1 MRKYIV
7 LTILFV
13 LPLIVYLFFAS
24 GINNFAKLPVV
35 TEEVMEI
42 SEISNESIKD
52 KITILGFFGKNV
64 KDRYGDAGNLNQE
77 IYKRFHE
84 FVDFQFLI
92 LQPPGTRELTDNLL
106 LELNRLTKTNFKKF
120 LITSCQTLM
129 RLILKIPVILT
140 N

>member
-35 TEEVMEI
+35 TQDVMEI
-42 SEISNESIKD
+42 SGISNESIKN

-77 IYKRFHE
+77 IYP
-84 FVDFQFLI
+84 L
-92 LQPPGTRELTDNLL
+92 PY
-106 LELNRLTKTNFKKF
+106 
-120 LITSCQTLM
+120 S
-129 RLILKIPVILT
+129 
-140 N
+140 

>member
-64 KDRYGDAGNLNQE
+64 KERYGDAGNLIQE

-84 FVDFQFLI
+84 FVDFQFLL

-106 LELNRLTKTNFKKF
+106 LELNR
-120 LITSCQTLM
+120 
-129 RLILKIPVILT
+129 
-140 N
+140 